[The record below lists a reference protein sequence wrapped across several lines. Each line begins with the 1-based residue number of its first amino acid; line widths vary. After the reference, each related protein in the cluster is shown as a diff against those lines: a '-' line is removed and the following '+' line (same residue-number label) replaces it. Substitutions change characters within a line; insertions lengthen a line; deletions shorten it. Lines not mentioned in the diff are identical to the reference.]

1 MIKIV
6 LALVVVFG
14 LFFFGIQALSK
25 HHHWPLSQQL
35 TYSAICAILTVVL
48 LTALVVQH

>member
-14 LFFFGIQALSK
+14 LFFCGIQAWSK
-25 HHHWPLSQQL
+25 QHWSLSQQL

-48 LTALVVQH
+48 LTALVVLY